1 MSDAIHKHLLKAIA
15 EYYPTFPMLMCR
27 HSLHTFSALRKK
39 KSDGDSVKHE
49 EGPDGKEVKE
59 KQAFLKLYGGQRS
72 ALTFLFKECE
82 IIPWVQ
88 FQTKMIFPGSAQY
101 SRFRSLL
108 NNNILPPFAAAIQR
122 LGIEPKDI
130 GVHSRIRKGAATYY
144 CCNGD
149 GTTAGVAFHSVSVRA
164 GLSMVV

>member
-1 MSDAIHKHLLKAIA
+1 VLFLRSSSKYTAVNGASNTPTVIRFFCVSSSRVSATKETTHL
-15 EYYPTFPMLMCR
+15 
-27 HSLHTFSALRKK
+27 H
-39 KSDGDSVKHE
+39 SVKHE
-49 EGPDGKEVKE
+49 EGPDGKKEEE

-82 IIPWVQ
+82 ITPWVQ

-101 SRFRSLL
+101 SRFRSLF
-108 NNNILPPFAAAIQR
+108 NNNILPANAAAIQR

-130 GVHSRIRKGAATYY
+130 GVHSIRKGAATY

-149 GTTAGVAFHSVSVRA
+149 GTTAGVAFCSVSVRA
-164 GLSMVV
+164 GFSLVV